1 MAKMKEKDDAIANL
15 QTILRNLNEKVKL
28 LEKKIQ
34 VLEFA
39 KAKIQKT
46 AMQESNLLVH
56 QNEEAPTSLNLIPFK
71 PNSKLATEKKR
82 YNGNIE

>member
-1 MAKMKEKDDAIANL
+1 MKEKDDAIANL

>member
-82 YNGNIE
+82 HNGNIE

>member
-1 MAKMKEKDDAIANL
+1 MKEKDDAIANL

-39 KAKIQKT
+39 KAKIQKN
-46 AMQESNLLVH
+46 AMQKSNLLVH
-56 QNEEAPTSLNLIPFK
+56 QKEEAPTSLNLNPLK

>member
-1 MAKMKEKDDAIANL
+1 MKEKDDAIANL

-56 QNEEAPTSLNLIPFK
+56 QNEEAPTSLNFIPFQ

>member
-1 MAKMKEKDDAIANL
+1 MAKMKENDDVIPKL
-15 QTILRNLNEKVKL
+15 QTILSNLNEKVEL

-34 VLEFA
+34 VLEFE
-39 KAKIQKT
+39 KAKTQKT

-56 QNEEAPTSLNLIPFK
+56 QNEEAPTTLNLIPLK
-71 PNSKLATEKKR
+71 PILNPATEEKR